1 MSKLKRK
8 DVFNAILYLFCIG
21 SVVWLLHE
29 KIQIFVQR
37 PTTAALEII
46 DSKYIPISFTLCKVF
61 YNRKF
66 DGKFIGHTLT
76 NIENISVVYNNTKLE
91 LLDKSDL
98 AFEFVS
104 YLDYPMMCKEFDLAN
119 IEMDWIKI
127 VRDSNNWDNNVHLY
141 LHPPGMFYMN
151 EFKLKYSSRLFRISN
166 TDDTNKNAKVLV
178 ESYNILDDPNF
189 PCSTEIHQE
198 CVNGEIIRI
207 FNSSYGCT
215 YPIQRYGL

>member
-46 DSKYIPISFTLCKVF
+46 ISKYIPISFTLCKVF

-76 NIENISVVYNNTKLE
+76 DIENISVVYNNKQLE
-91 LLDKSDL
+91 LLDESDL

-104 YLDYPMMCKEFDLAN
+104 YLDDPMMCKDFDLAN
-119 IEMDWIKI
+119 IEKDWIKF
-127 VRDSNNWDNNVHLY
+127 VRDLKHIDNNLHLY
-141 LHPPGMFYMN
+141 VHQPGMFYLPEFSLKYPN
-151 EFKLKYSSRLFRISN
+151 KLFKLN
-166 TDDTNKNAKVLV
+166 
-178 ESYNILDDPNF
+178 PNDKTTSGF
-189 PCSTEIHQE
+189 
-198 CVNGEIIRI
+198 CV
-207 FNSSYGCT
+207 CVVV
-215 YPIQRYGL
+215 